1 MHPDGQNTCYLRKI
15 GEPVTDE
22 FRQLIFDQ
30 FYGEGASEITQVRI
44 VTTYLFNVWLID
56 WNLIVVIHC

>member
-1 MHPDGQNTCYLRKI
+1 MRPGCQNKCYFRKN
-15 GEPVTDE
+15 GEPLTDE

-44 VTTYLFNVWLID
+44 VTTYLFNV
-56 WNLIVVIHC
+56 